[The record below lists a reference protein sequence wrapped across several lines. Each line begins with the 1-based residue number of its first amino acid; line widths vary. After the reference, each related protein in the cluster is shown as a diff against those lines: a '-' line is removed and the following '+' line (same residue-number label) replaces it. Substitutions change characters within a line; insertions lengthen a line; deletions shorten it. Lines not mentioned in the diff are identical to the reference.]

1 MATLLTGQPS
11 QAAMDLVNLGTRRTR
26 QGVAGLL
33 GRNPN
38 QFLTNQERAQ
48 DQLQGLLRSNQDF
61 ESLGSLRN
69 LYNLA
74 VQAAPEGK
82 RSALALELIP
92 RIRAAQTK
100 ETEKRA
106 QEAKLTSRISNLASD
121 PNINQ
126 NQAEAIVA
134 GDLNYSDVVQDEGD
148 RYINVGGG
156 LVFDKTDGTFLSNN
170 VSGLNPKNIETK
182 EIIGPTGNKVA
193 IGLVKTNKGIQY
205 IGEDGELTTDESK
218 ARKLPLGTT
227 VPLAVD
233 VQERIETQQSIP
245 SLNKEIGQLDSLI
258 TQFQDRNAEISGGL
272 VGSGKE
278 FIKEIVGA
286 QDEVSEL
293 RIKLKGVITRASVGN
308 LPPGPATD
316 KDIQLVLSGEIPANA
331 NAATVISYLN
341 GLKKLANVDRDYAK
355 KKVEYM
361 SNPTLG
367 NGRSIGFEQFYTL
380 DNYNEFIN
388 TGGTFQSALDYLKAA
403 KNAAETERTNEAI
416 ATYQETLKIFIE
428 GDVEDETIGNYG
440 FDPFEYEKTAKRSY
454 NSLKDLGV
462 SVDEF
467 EALGF
472 E

>member
-355 KKVEYM
+355 RK
-361 SNPTLG
+361 
-367 NGRSIGFEQFYTL
+367 
-380 DNYNEFIN
+380 
-388 TGGTFQSALDYLKAA
+388 
-403 KNAAETERTNEAI
+403 
-416 ATYQETLKIFIE
+416 
-428 GDVEDETIGNYG
+428 
-440 FDPFEYEKTAKRSY
+440 
-454 NSLKDLGV
+454 
-462 SVDEF
+462 
-467 EALGF
+467 
-472 E
+472 